1 MALTTEKTTSP
12 ASTRRKSDVRS
23 LRIGELLVQKGI
35 ITPEQLEE
43 ALKLQKQSGERL
55 GRILIEKGWLT
66 EDQLADVLSE
76 KFNIPR
82 VRVDSYTLDPSIV
95 NTIPVELARRY
106 KVIPLFRVE
115 DTLTV
120 AMADP
125 LDIFAIDALR
135 QATGLRIQEVIA
147 TESDIE
153 KAIDR
158 YYSTRDSM
166 DQVVRDL
173 GKEVETLDLE
183 KNVDELSV
191 KGAEDAAIVKLVNL
205 ILSQAVREGTSDIH
219 IEPDE
224 DIFRV
229 RYRVD
234 GILHEVLTPPKGL
247 HPMVISRIKILAD
260 LDVSERR
267 LPQDGRFRIHY
278 DGRDIDV
285 RVNTLPTVQG
295 EKAVLRILDKGK
307 GILRL
312 EDMGFDQD
320 TLLRFRESYRKSE
333 GLVLITG
340 PTGSGKTTTLY
351 AVLNELNSPEKNIV
365 TVENPVEYRL
375 PRINQVQVNP
385 AIGLTFAAGLRAI
398 LRQDPDIV
406 LIGEIRDRETAEI
419 AVRASLT
426 GHLVL
431 ATLHTND
438 APGAIPRLIDM
449 GIDPFLVASSLQA
462 VLAQRLVRRI
472 CSHCKIEVKPD
483 PIVWSRFAPGY
494 PYPEKPLARGKGC
507 RECRKTGYKGRTGL
521 YELLVVTD
529 EIRQAILAGESGD
542 EIARLARKY
551 GLRKLREDGVRK
563 VLEGVTTIDEV
574 LRVT

>member
-1 MALTTEKTTSP
+1 M
-12 ASTRRKSDVRS
+12 RS

-35 ITPEQLEE
+35 ITPEQLQE
-43 ALKLQKQSGERL
+43 ALKLQQQSGERL

-95 NTIPVELARRY
+95 NTIPVDLARRY

-385 AIGLTFAAGLRAI
+385 TIGLTFAAGLRAI

-438 APGAIPRLIDM
+438 APGAIPRLVDM

-483 PIVWSRFAPGY
+483 PIVWSRFAPGR

-542 EIARLARKY
+542 EIARLARKN
-551 GLRKLREDGVRK
+551 GLRKLREDGIRK

>member
-1 MALTTEKTTSP
+1 M
-12 ASTRRKSDVRS
+12 
-23 LRIGELLVQKGI
+23 
-35 ITPEQLEE
+35 
-43 ALKLQKQSGERL
+43 
-55 GRILIEKGWLT
+55 LIEKGWLT

-82 VRVDSYTLDPSIV
+82 VRVDSYTLDPAII
-95 NTIPVELARRY
+95 NTIPVDLARRY

-183 KNVDELSV
+183 KNVDELAA
-191 KGAEDAAIVKLVNL
+191 KGAEDAAVVKLVNL

-247 HPMVISRIKILAD
+247 HAMVISRIKILAD

-312 EDMGFDQD
+312 EDMGFDED
-320 TLLRFRESYRKSE
+320 TLIQFRESFHKSE

-375 PRINQVQVNP
+375 PRVNQVQVNP

-438 APGAIPRLIDM
+438 APGAVPRLMDM

-472 CSHCKIEVKPD
+472 CSHCKIEVKPE
-483 PIVWSRFAPGY
+483 PIVWSRFAPGH
-494 PYPEKPLARGKGC
+494 PYPTKPLARGKGC

-529 EIRQAILAGESGD
+529 EIRQAILAGASGD
-542 EIARLARKY
+542 EIARLARKH
-551 GLRKLREDGVRK
+551 GLRKLREDGIRK